1 MFAEHNEPLVNA
13 LRLAMLVVS
22 VLWIA
27 LIAGGK
33 TLYPRWMALFS
44 PILLLGTIF
53 AIYFY
58 VSPALGAW
66 LLPAAM
72 NVVHVIL
79 FALSISVAS
88 RLRAG

>member
-1 MFAEHNEPLVNA
+1 
-13 LRLAMLVVS
+13 
-22 VLWIA
+22 
-27 LIAGGK
+27 
-33 TLYPRWMALFS
+33 MALFS

-88 RLRAG
+88 RLRVG